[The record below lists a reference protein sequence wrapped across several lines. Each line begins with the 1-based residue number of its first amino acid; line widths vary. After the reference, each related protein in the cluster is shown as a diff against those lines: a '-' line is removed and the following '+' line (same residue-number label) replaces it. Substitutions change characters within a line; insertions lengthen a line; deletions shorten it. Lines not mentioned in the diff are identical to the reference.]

1 MHDAET
7 TCTAMAVSGD
17 TDTKCN
23 STTDDRGA
31 VVEAVRYH
39 QYELLRREDGS
50 PWELGRG
57 AMGITYKAQDI
68 TLHRAVALKV
78 INSNYLGS
86 ERAQERFLREARA
99 AAALRHENIAS
110 VYYLGRADER
120 YFYTMEFVDGETI
133 DAYVKRKGPM
143 SPAQALTVARQV
155 ASALVAADK
164 EQLVH
169 RDLKPSN
176 LMISGDEDGE
186 QVIKVIDFGL
196 ARNLKAEGE
205 DAAFLTKPGEF
216 VGTPQFASPEQVEQG
231 EVDIRSDIYSLGVTL
246 YFMLT
251 GRPPFSGSTGQ
262 IASQQLYAALPTELL
277 ANIPEGVVKLI
288 RRMTEK
294 DREARPPTPRD
305 LEKQIM
311 ACIEL
316 LQAPGGNAVSGADDG
331 HNSAKMSYPK
341 GEADAVFLDTY
352 RVVEQL
358 DELPEGK
365 RFVAE
370 DIRQEHRVRLL
381 VLSPRFLSDAVRF
394 AALEAAVNEAREKPH
409 PTLRTIYRLQRT
421 VDYAL
426 LVEEYAQGP
435 TLRDIL
441 RKRSFL
447 SAPEVAPLLVF
458 LAPLADHA
466 QRSRLKQ
473 VDFSLA
479 GIQLTIPENPDESAA
494 LLSPLTPLEAP
505 QLKVNGIAFSALM
518 PSAQSYTGSA
528 TLVTGSPDEGPRSGY
543 VRLLSLLGYE
553 LLGGQRLKL
562 ETTGRF
568 TPLAALSEN
577 GNAVLRRGIVDE
589 FSSAVE
595 MAEELAAS
603 VTAETVSQPQ
613 TVSFSRLTSSPS
625 DPVAVQSRLEIS
637 APSAPALVPA
647 KRNNHQARRRWK
659 LAAASIAFCALGWC
673 LSYYAVVGKRLSGSV
688 TTERQLKVA
697 DQSAV
702 NKAPPARPAPPAALA
717 GSGDAE
723 PSRSA
728 PAITERQQMVADQPT
743 VKGAQPAPA
752 AAIAG
757 TGNAEPSPSAP
768 VVPEASHEQPVP
780 VPATEL
786 SPTPQAS
793 AQAEP
798 GSDAPS
804 GSPEIQASNPQTDVS
819 PATPDDTPATEE
831 PDSSTVVTRQESS
844 KTARSNLG
852 HSSESKTKHL
862 KHAAPSSGHSGGF
875 WQNIRKLFPGHR
887 ETPVRGETGP

>member
-1 MHDAET
+1 
-7 TCTAMAVSGD
+7 
-17 TDTKCN
+17 
-23 STTDDRGA
+23 
-31 VVEAVRYH
+31 
-39 QYELLRREDGS
+39 
-50 PWELGRG
+50 
-57 AMGITYKAQDI
+57 
-68 TLHRAVALKV
+68 
-78 INSNYLGS
+78 
-86 ERAQERFLREARA
+86 
-99 AAALRHENIAS
+99 
-110 VYYLGRADER
+110 
-120 YFYTMEFVDGETI
+120 
-133 DAYVKRKGPM
+133 
-143 SPAQALTVARQV
+143 
-155 ASALVAADK
+155 
-164 EQLVH
+164 
-169 RDLKPSN
+169 
-176 LMISGDEDGE
+176 
-186 QVIKVIDFGL
+186 
-196 ARNLKAEGE
+196 
-205 DAAFLTKPGEF
+205 
-216 VGTPQFASPEQVEQG
+216 
-231 EVDIRSDIYSLGVTL
+231 
-246 YFMLT
+246 
-251 GRPPFSGSTGQ
+251 
-262 IASQQLYAALPTELL
+262 
-277 ANIPEGVVKLI
+277 
-288 RRMTEK
+288 
-294 DREARPPTPRD
+294 
-305 LEKQIM
+305 
-311 ACIEL
+311 
-316 LQAPGGNAVSGADDG
+316 
-331 HNSAKMSYPK
+331 MSYQK

-381 VLSPRFLSDAVRF
+381 VLSPGFLSDAVRF

-421 VDYAL
+421 VDYSF

-447 SAPEVAPLLVF
+447 SAPEVAHLLVF

-479 GIQLTIPENPDESAA
+479 GVQLTILENPDESAA
-494 LLSPLTPLEAP
+494 LLSPITPLEAR

-528 TLVTGSPDEGPRSGY
+528 TLITGSPDEGPRSGY

-603 VTAETVSQPQ
+603 VRAETVSQPQ
-613 TVSFSRLTSSPS
+613 TVSFFRLTSSPA
-625 DPVAVQSRLEIS
+625 DPVAVQSELDIS
-637 APSAPALVPA
+637 APPAPALIPA

-659 LAAASIAFCALGWC
+659 LAAASIASCALGWC
-673 LSYYAVVGKRLSGSV
+673 LSYYAMVGKKLSGSV
-688 TTERQLKVA
+688 TA
-697 DQSAV
+697 
-702 NKAPPARPAPPAALA
+702 
-717 GSGDAE
+717 
-723 PSRSA
+723 
-728 PAITERQQMVADQPT
+728 ERQQMVADQPT
-743 VKGAQPAPA
+743 VKGAQAAPV

-757 TGNAEPSPSAP
+757 SGNAEPSPSVP

-793 AQAEP
+793 AQAQP

-819 PATPDDTPATEE
+819 PETPDDNPAIKE

-852 HSSESKTKHL
+852 HSPESKTKHL
-862 KHAAPSSGHSGGF
+862 KHTASPAGHPGGF

-887 ETPVRGETGP
+887 ETPARGETGS